1 MYKKIYPLKKNTK
14 YSSLYLKMFFQGQ
27 IRIEEFPAFLPESP
41 DVFWHIGDHDFQ
53 FFHFRDTFSVF
64 RNQPLGTYLVQS
76 IVTQWARKFN
86 KVQAK
91 KTSEIK

>member
-1 MYKKIYPLKKNTK
+1 
-14 YSSLYLKMFFQGQ
+14 MFFQGQ
-27 IRIEEFPAFLPESP
+27 IRIEEFPTFLPESP
-41 DVFWHIGDHDFQ
+41 DVFRHISNHDFQ

-76 IVTQWARKFN
+76 IVTQWAREFK

-91 KTSEIK
+91 KNS